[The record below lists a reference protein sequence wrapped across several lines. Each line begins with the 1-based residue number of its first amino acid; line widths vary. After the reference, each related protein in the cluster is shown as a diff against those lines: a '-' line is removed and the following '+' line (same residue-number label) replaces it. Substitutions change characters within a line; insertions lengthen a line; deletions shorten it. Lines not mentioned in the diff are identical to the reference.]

1 VDDFFKEVKEIQSLL
16 HNYIFMTLKRM
27 LEVSKS
33 YPEQLVSALRII
45 EREEM

>member
-1 VDDFFKEVKEIQSLL
+1 
-16 HNYIFMTLKRM
+16 M

-45 EREEM
+45 EREEMYEKFFFVMVYFGF